1 MRYSNKQK
9 DMLELIQNIF
19 RCHPERSEGS
29 LFRLSC
35 LRFFTSFRMTRRLFS
50 RQGMSLI
57 ETLVYVAILG
67 MISVFMVNSLI
78 KIVAVYRQAQAERD
92 VLSNA
97 RLMME
102 TVTKNIAYSQEVYA
116 PTSRFNTANGQIS
129 LITSL
134 DTLPKHTT
142 KYIDFWS
149 DDNRLLTHEEGK
161 ADATL
166 SSATVQVAQFRVE
179 RIVQGLGREAIKIT
193 LNVVSRTLPQ
203 AASTTLNATTA
214 LRGNY

>member
-1 MRYSNKQK
+1 M
-9 DMLELIQNIF
+9 
-19 RCHPERSEGS
+19 
-29 LFRLSC
+29 
-35 LRFFTSFRMTRRLFS
+35 
-50 RQGMSLI
+50 GMSLL

-67 MISVFMVNSLI
+67 MVSVFIVNSLI
-78 KIVAVYRQAQAERD
+78 RIVAVYRQTQAERE

-129 LITSL
+129 LITPL
-134 DTLPKHTT
+134 DTLPEHTT

-149 DDNRLLTHEEGK
+149 DGNRLLMREEGK

-166 SSATVQVAQFRVE
+166 SSATVQVTQFRVE
-179 RIVQGLGREAIKIT
+179 RIMQGLGREAIKIT
-193 LNVVSRTLPQ
+193 LNVVSKTLPQ
-203 AASTTLNATTA
+203 VASTTLNATTA